1 MDRKT
6 AQAVI
11 DLAMRAGVAML
22 STGAAA
28 ADVTATVLMLTRAY
42 GLASVH
48 VDVTYTSVTVSYH
61 RGPDADPITVMRIVR
76 FRVQDYTRLQ
86 RLRSLI
92 VALSR
97 EPIDVDDAR
106 IRFDAVLTAPHPYRR
121 WVVTG
126 ASATLAA
133 GAAGLL
139 GGGWFIVLLSFLTAA
154 LVTRVNDMLG
164 KAGVASFFSQ
174 CVGAA
179 IPTIVA
185 TLIVVG
191 QSAGVTFFGDVS
203 PSLVVASG
211 IVLLLSG
218 LSIVGAGEDALEGY
232 YVTAGARAFEVVVL
246 SLGIAVGVSVVLAV
260 GQGLGYPIAISSRT
274 LLGDNVLVQVACA
287 VVIAVAFGVSSY
299 STGRAVTAAG
309 AAAALGW
316 VIVAVGERAEAGAV
330 TSSAL
335 AALVIG
341 FAARLVARR
350 ARISALAVTT
360 AAIVPS
366 SRAARPTRAS
376 RSSSRSRTGW
386 ASPRGCR
393 RWPRRSGWGWD
404 SRRVSRS
411 APILPRCSSPGGTA
425 SRSAAPRARVC
436 RPTRRPRRRSS
447 CRSCPTPAS
456 CRGWTRGLRP
466 PREGRDSV
474 RKHTAYGHV
483 CMPLGPAGWSPFAFA
498 RGGSRGGRHAVRTQL
513 RGVRGRCDVQALA
526 GQDGHGVRRPPV
538 LPAHHEPP
546 PAAPRRPLRRGDDP
560 VRAQRRGRQL
570 RVLAAARMSVPDV
583 SGKAIA
589 NLEIESLRHVAPTF
603 HGDTIY
609 GETTVL
615 DKWESTS
622 KDDRGSSTSR
632 RSATTRT
639 ARSCASSAAR

>member
-28 ADVTATVLMLTRAY
+28 ADVTATVLMLTRTY

-97 EPIDVDDAR
+97 DPIDVEDAR

-121 WVVTG
+121 WVVTA

-154 LVTRVNDMLG
+154 VVTRVNDVLS
-164 KAGVASFFSQ
+164 KAGMASFFSQ

-191 QSAGVTFFGDVS
+191 QSAGMTFFGDVS

-299 STGRAVTAAG
+299 STGRALTAAG

-316 VIVAVGERAEAGAV
+316 VIVAIGERAEAGAV

-341 FAARLVARR
+341 FAARLLARR

-360 AAIVPS
+360 AAIVPLLPGRKAYEGIS
-366 SRAARPTRAS
+366 LIVTQPDGLGFSAGLPTLAEAFGLGLGLAAGVSLGTYLAALLLARRHGSLIGRAAGTRLPSDPSASAAIIVPLLSDTGELPRVDSETPPTR
-376 RSSSRSRTGW
+376 
-386 ASPRGCR
+386 
-393 RWPRRSGWGWD
+393 
-404 SRRVSRS
+404 
-411 APILPRCSSPGGTA
+411 
-425 SRSAAPRARVC
+425 
-436 RPTRRPRRRSS
+436 
-447 CRSCPTPAS
+447 
-456 CRGWTRGLRP
+456 
-466 PREGRDSV
+466 
-474 RKHTAYGHV
+474 
-483 CMPLGPAGWSPFAFA
+483 
-498 RGGSRGGRHAVRTQL
+498 
-513 RGVRGRCDVQALA
+513 
-526 GQDGHGVRRPPV
+526 
-538 LPAHHEPP
+538 
-546 PAAPRRPLRRGDDP
+546 
-560 VRAQRRGRQL
+560 
-570 RVLAAARMSVPDV
+570 
-583 SGKAIA
+583 
-589 NLEIESLRHVAPTF
+589 
-603 HGDTIY
+603 
-609 GETTVL
+609 
-615 DKWESTS
+615 
-622 KDDRGSSTSR
+622 
-632 RSATTRT
+632 
-639 ARSCASSAAR
+639 